1 MAHAGIGEEVQGQ
14 WGHCPAISK
23 KGIPDKVFPWQGS
36 KMMEAAAQK
45 STKALCAFKTQLGIF
60 IEKELC
66 EGSLE
71 AKEWK

>member
-1 MAHAGIGEEVQGQ
+1 
-14 WGHCPAISK
+14 
-23 KGIPDKVFPWQGS
+23 
-36 KMMEAAAQK
+36 MMEAAAQK

-71 AKEWK
+71 AKE